1 MVDQT
6 SQFYAILTDVGAAKQ
21 ANADALGIAW
31 TFSQM
36 GVGDGNPTGLD
47 NPALPMPNSSQKA
60 LLNEWRRAP
69 LNQLKVDPNNAAV
82 IIAEQII
89 PADVGGKWIRE
100 IALYDS
106 DGDMVAVA
114 NCPPTFKPLM
124 SQGSGR
130 TQVLRLNLLVK
141 SASNVQLKIDPSVV
155 LATREWVTEELAR
168 QDFKYSVLAATTAPI
183 TLNGLQTVDGV
194 SLTAGARVLVK
205 NQAAGKDN
213 GLYMVVASGAWK
225 RCTDA
230 DTSSKVTPGLLVL
243 VERGTLN
250 GDSAW
255 QLVTD
260 ATITLG
266 VTALVFELAFG
277 RTGVAAGT
285 YRSVT
290 VDAYGRVTAASNPTT
305 VAGYGLTDVYT
316 KAQID
321 QALALKAPLESPN
334 FTGDPKVPTVAATDN
349 DTSAAST
356 AFVRSAMALFGIGGS
371 SPVVSGSLDSIEYGG
386 LYSVGSTTVGGLPTV
401 TPAVPQGSQVLH
413 MSYTDGPSRSEVQLL
428 IDRIYDR
435 LFFRRCDSG
444 TWKAWVPIW
453 NGADTPKQTSATD
466 VSTGAILQVG
476 SFGLGNAMS
485 TGEVDMN
492 KYLIAGNYITP
503 IAGLINLPEGWAN
516 NRRYNMVVGGV
527 TYAGMYL
534 TQTLTTVM
542 STVGSV
548 PLQAVRSMSGAGE
561 FSAWRI
567 EAPLDSPV
575 FTGDPRTPTPAVD
588 DNDTSIANTAFV
600 MRALGSAGFGPQST
614 AYSLGVGVDL
624 NIMKGGGSYG
634 QASNGNATL
643 ALNYPVPLAGTLLVL
658 TAGTSVVTQIYTV
671 RGTGLS
677 YIRSFYATWSL
688 WSLIWDASNTPKQ
701 TSATD
706 VTPGA
711 MLTVG
716 SFGWGASAVN
726 FTGDIDAITVSGLYM
741 VSAGTAGTKPEYPAL
756 VGVGQVPNGTLEHIE
771 RGSSKMATQ
780 RWDSLIGSITPLSFA
795 RTKNTA
801 GVWSVWELVVT
812 DRNLPYRGKAYYR
825 SVGVYQWTVPA
836 GVYKV
841 DVEVRGG
848 GGSGAFGW
856 DGSATTGPGG
866 GGGGG
871 ISKRLCQV
879 TPGSDITITVGA
891 GGAYVTTE
899 GANGNAGRASS
910 FGSFCSATGG
920 AGGYPNSGSVSGA
933 GVGGD
938 FNAGL
943 GMGSAP
949 VRNSAGNANWGGAGG
964 GGESTAAAMDTSTL
978 TQPGM
983 GGGGRA
989 KTRSQAGADGC
1000 VLITY

>member
-130 TQVLRLNLLVK
+130 TQVLRLNLLVT

-183 TLNGLQTVDGV
+183 TLSGLQTVDGV

-213 GLYMVVASGAWK
+213 GLYLVAPGGAWK
-225 RCTDA
+225 RCADA
-230 DTSSKVTPGLLVL
+230 DNSSKVTPGLLVL
-243 VERGTLN
+243 VERGALN
-250 GDSAW
+250 GDSVW

-266 VTALVFELAFG
+266 VTALAFEMAFG

-316 KAQID
+316 KTQID

-371 SPVVSGSLDSIEYGG
+371 SPVVSGSLDSIENGG

-466 VSTGAILQVG
+466 VSTGAMLQVG
-476 SFGLGNAMS
+476 SFGLGNAIS
-485 TGEVDMN
+485 TGDVDMN

-542 STVGSV
+542 STAGSV

-567 EAPLDSPV
+567 DAPLDSPV
-575 FTGDPRTPTPAVD
+575 FTGDPRAPTPAVD
-588 DNDTSIANTAFV
+588 DIDTSIANTAFV
-600 MRALGSAGFGPQST
+600 MRALGLAGFGPQSST
-614 AYSLGVGVDL
+614 YSLGVGVDL
-624 NIMKGGGSYG
+624 NTMTAGGSYG
-634 QASNGNATL
+634 QASNGSATL
-643 ALNYPVPLAGTLLVL
+643 ALNYPVALAGTLLVL

-677 YIRSFYATWSL
+677 YIRSFYATWSS

-716 SFGWGASAVN
+716 SFGWGGSAVN

-741 VSAGTAGTKPEYPAL
+741 VSAGTTGTKPEYPAL
-756 VGVGQVPNGTLEHIE
+756 VGVGQVPNGTLEHLE
-771 RGSSKMATQ
+771 RGSSKMASQ
-780 RWDSLIGSITPLSFA
+780 RWDSLIGSINPLSFT

-801 GVWSVWELVVT
+801 GVWSSWELVVT
-812 DRNLPYRGKAYYR
+812 DRHLPCRGKVYYR
-825 SVGVYQWTVPA
+825 SAGVYQWTVPA

-841 DVEVRGG
+841 DVEVRGA
-848 GGSGAFGW
+848 GGSGGFGTQEV
-856 DGSATTGPGG
+856 GSGG

-871 ISKRLCQV
+871 ISKRLCNV
-879 TPGSDITITVGA
+879 VPGSVITITVGA
-891 GGAYVTTE
+891 GGAAVSAA
-899 GANGNAGRASS
+899 GASGNAGTASA
-910 FGSFCSATGG
+910 FGTFCSATGG
-920 AGGYPNSGSVSGA
+920 AGGSSGSGAAGGYGA
-933 GVGGD
+933 GGD
-938 FNAGL
+938 INMS
-943 GMGSAP
+943 MGSGSPALRNAP
-949 VRNSAGNANWGGAGG
+949 GTYALGGAGG
-964 GGESTAAAMDTSTL
+964 GGESIFATSNSTTP

-983 GGGGRA
+983 GGGGR
-989 KTRSQAGADGC
+989 TSNQSQPGADGC
-1000 VLITY
+1000 VFITY